1 MPRPASPN
9 IGSRD
14 ELPDHPLWTE
24 ITRLQVLHCGVDTE
38 DSNGPMYFAVRPTS
52 VLLCS
57 PHIYGYRNNPVTALR
72 ITIILLSQFP
82 QKKKKS
88 KYTTRRGAVW
98 QDHSFS
104 PKHRDDCFRAML
116 QSRSAF
122 AFPCLI
128 NGRYSQVTVSIG
140 FSEASS
146 SRIATI
152 SMCLHTVPLAAFR

>member
-82 QKKKKS
+82 QKKKKVNILHGGELS
-88 KYTTRRGAVW
+88 DKTI
-98 QDHSFS
+98 
-104 PKHRDDCFRAML
+104 L
-116 QSRSAF
+116 
-122 AFPCLI
+122 FPQNI
-128 NGRYSQVTVSIG
+128 EMTVSG
-140 FSEASS
+140 RCCKVEVHSHSP
-146 SRIATI
+146 
-152 SMCLHTVPLAAFR
+152 V